1 MTVATMPPAGPFRAL
16 TSVLGSHRPAT
27 YPWGMSG
34 ESVFPALEPLL
45 ERVSKPIQYVGG
57 ELNSTV
63 KPWDLAGDTTV
74 RWALM
79 YPDAYEV
86 GVPNQGVMILY
97 EVLNEREDALAERT
111 YSVWPDLEALMRE
124 HGVPQFTVDGHRP
137 VGDFDLFGLSFS
149 TELGYTNM
157 LTALD
162 LAGIPLHAADRDD
175 THPVVVAGG
184 HAAFN
189 PEPVADFLDA
199 AIIGDGEEAVLAVTD
214 IVADWKAQGR
224 PGGREELLLRLARTG
239 GVYVP
244 AFYDV
249 TYLPGGRIQ
258 RVAPNRP
265 GVPWRVSKHT
275 VMDLDAWPYPKQPLV
290 PLAESVHERM
300 SVEIFRGCTRGCRF
314 CQAGMITR
322 PVRERSITGI
332 GEMVEQGL
340 AATGFEEVG
349 LLSLSSA
356 DHSEIA
362 DVTKGLAD
370 RYEGTNTGLS
380 LPSTRVDAF
389 NIDLA
394 NELTRNGRRSG
405 LTFAP
410 EGGSERIRK
419 VINKMVSEDDL
430 IRTVSAA
437 YGAGWR
443 QVKLYFMC
451 GLPTETDEDVLQI
464 AELAKRVIETG
475 REVSGRRDIR
485 CTVSIGG
492 FVPKPHTPFQWAA
505 QLGAEETDARLA
517 KLREAIRSDRRYGKS
532 IGFRYHDGK
541 PGVVEGLLSRGDRR
555 VGRVIEE
562 VWRAG
567 GRFDGWSE
575 HFSYER
581 WMEAAGR
588 ALAPLGVDVD
598 WYTTREREESEVLPW
613 DHIDSGLDKE
623 WLWQDW
629 LDALDETE
637 VEDCRWTPCFDC
649 GVCPQMGTEI
659 EIGPTG
665 KTLLPLTV
673 LGSGRERMAEPT
685 R

>member
-1 MTVATMPPAGPFRAL
+1 HVGGHGPAGEEL
-16 TSVLGSHRPAT
+16 TT
-27 YPWGMSG
+27 
-34 ESVFPALEPLL
+34 
-45 ERVSKPIQYVGG
+45 
-57 ELNSTV
+57 
-63 KPWDLAGDTTV
+63 

-111 YSVWPDLEALMRE
+111 YAVWPDMEAQLRE
-124 HGVPQFTVDGHRP
+124 AGLPQFTVDGHRA
-137 VGDFDLFGLSFS
+137 VRDFDLFGVSFS

-157 LTALD
+157 LNALD
-162 LAGIPLHAADRDD
+162 LAGIPLYAADRGLED
-175 THPVVVAGG
+175 PIVIAGG

-189 PEPVADFLDA
+189 PEPISAFIDA
-199 AIIGDGEEAVLAVTD
+199 AVIGDGEQAVLAITD
-214 IVADWKAQGR
+214 IVGKWKAAGR
-224 PGGREELLLRLARTG
+224 PGGRREVLLRLARTG

-244 AFYDV
+244 GFYDV
-249 TYLPGGRIQ
+249 SYLPDGRIK
-258 RVAPNRP
+258 RVAPAADAH
-265 GVPWRVSKHT
+265 GVPWRVAKHT

-290 PLAESVHERM
+290 PVAESVHERM

-332 GEMVEQGL
+332 GEMVERGL

-362 DVTKGLAD
+362 DLTKGLAD
-370 RYEGTNTGLS
+370 RYEGTQTGLS

-419 VINKMVSEDDL
+419 VINKMVSEEDL
-430 IRTVSAA
+430 INTVAAA

-464 AELAKRVIETG
+464 AELAKKVIETG
-475 REVSGRRDIR
+475 RQVSGRRDIR

-492 FVPKPHTPFQWAA
+492 FVPKPHTPFQWAS

-517 KLREAIRSDRRYGKS
+517 KLREALRSDRRYGS
-532 IGFRYHDGK
+532 AIGFRYHDGQ

-555 VGRVIEE
+555 VGKVIEA
-562 VWRAG
+562 VWRDG

-581 WMEAAGR
+581 WMRAAET
-588 ALAPLGVDVD
+588 ALADEPVDVA
-598 WYTTREREESEVLPW
+598 WFTTREREQNEVLPW
-613 DHIDSGLDKE
+613 DHLDSGLDKD
-623 WLWQDW
+623 WLWEDW
-629 LDALDETE
+629 QDALDETE
-637 VEDCRWTPCFDC
+637 VDDCRWTPCFDC

-673 LGSGRERMAEPT
+673 LGAGRQELLEHQH
-685 R
+685 